1 MDVTRAQVVAHRV
14 AAQGLLRDRPLDA
27 LLDLGVQDAGP
38 SARLAL
44 AARTGG
50 PVTVSDCD
58 PVTHGLVDVW
68 THRGAPHHHR
78 PRDLAA
84 LAAASSPRSD
94 ADAAA
99 RLSWS
104 GPRQRQ
110 VGVPAAAAIARVADA
125 VAEVVT
131 EPLTKGAASAAIT
144 ARLPDALLTD
154 CRPCGSTHVG
164 EQLLRL
170 AALPAGITL
179 DASGTTLLLLPP
191 PSGWSR
197 PGSPA
202 GTERLLAAH
211 LRVLGPAAPA
221 DVAAFLGTTERAWG
235 AWSPENPPEGFAEV
249 RVDGRRAWLPAA
261 DLDALAHAPDPDAV
275 RLLPPSDP
283 LLAGRDREV
292 LVPDEAHRKEL
303 YRAIG
308 NPGAVL
314 ADGEIVGTW
323 RPRSAGRRLTVA
335 VTAFVP
341 LPTDVRARLDDEAE
355 RVAAARGR
363 TPAGLSLG

>member
-27 LLDLGVQDAGP
+27 LLDLGVQDTGP

-44 AARTGG
+44 AARDAR
-50 PVTVSDCD
+50 PVDTVTID
-58 PVTHGLVDVW
+58 PAAHGLVDAW

-78 PRDLAA
+78 PGDLPA
-84 LAAASSPRSD
+84 LAASTCPRSD

-99 RLSWS
+99 RLAWS
-104 GPRQRQ
+104 GPRQRA
-110 VGVPAAAAIARVADA
+110 VGISAAEAIARVADA
-125 VAEVVT
+125 VAEVVA

-170 AALPAGITL
+170 AALPAGVTL
-179 DASGTTLLLLPP
+179 DATGTTLLLLPP

-197 PGSPA
+197 PELPA
-202 GTERLLAAH
+202 DTRRLVAAH
-211 LRVLGPAAPA
+211 LRVLGPATPA

-235 AWSPENPPEGFAEV
+235 GWSADDLAGGLAEV
-249 RVDGRRAWLPAA
+249 RVEGRPAWLPV
-261 DLDALAHAPDPDAV
+261 DDVDALAHAPDPDAV

-283 LLAGRDREV
+283 LLAGRDRET

-314 ADGEIVGTW
+314 ADGEIVGSW
-323 RPRSAGRRLTVA
+323 RPRSAGRRLTIT
-335 VTAFVP
+335 VTAFTP
-341 LPTDVRARLDDEAE
+341 LPSDVRARLDDEAE
-355 RVAAARGR
+355 RVAAAQGR
-363 TPAGLSLG
+363 TLAALSVG